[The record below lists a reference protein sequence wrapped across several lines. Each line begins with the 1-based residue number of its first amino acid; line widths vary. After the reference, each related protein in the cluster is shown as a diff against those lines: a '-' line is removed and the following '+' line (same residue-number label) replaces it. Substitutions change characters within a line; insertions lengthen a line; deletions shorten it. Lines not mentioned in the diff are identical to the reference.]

1 MKEGQRKS
9 NPEGIAH
16 WCRVPDDEFAPAWT
30 SIKLSAGVRERLL
43 AQALLSFTLRQKL
56 PFEVAPLHGLVL
68 LIGPPG
74 TGKTTLARGL
84 ANQIAKHLTGSKCR
98 FVEVDPHALTS
109 SHLGRSQQA
118 VTKLFDQT
126 IPELAIEGPAMV
138 LLDEVETIASS
149 RHQLS
154 LEANPVDVHRATDAA
169 LAGMDRLTREHKNVL
184 LIATTNFAKALD
196 KAVMSR
202 ADYIQEIGLPNEQA
216 RHEIIVDTLKGIGR
230 VWKDVH
236 AIEKDAA
243 RLAKVAEGL
252 DGRRLRKEIFVAMGS
267 DIETAKNPN
276 ALTAHQIEVAFRQAL
291 KTQKEHTQ

>member
-1 MKEGQRKS
+1 MKDSKHIGH
-9 NPEGIAH
+9 PEGIVNC
-16 WCRVPDDEFAPAWT
+16 CRLPDDEFAPAWS
-30 SIKLSAGVRERLL
+30 SIKLAAGVHDRLL
-43 AQALLSFTLRQKL
+43 AQALLSFTLRHKL
-56 PFEVAPLHGLVL
+56 AFEIAPLHGLIL

-84 ANQIAKHLTGSKCR
+84 ANQVAKHLPGSKCR
-98 FVEVDPHALTS
+98 YVEVDPHALTS

-126 IPELAIEGPAMV
+126 IPELAMDGPAMV
-138 LLDEVETIASS
+138 LLDEMETIAAS

-169 LAGMDRLTREHKNVL
+169 LSGMDRLTREHKNVL
-184 LIATTNFAKALD
+184 LLATTNFAKALD

-202 ADYIQEIGLPNEQA
+202 ADHIEEIGLPNEEA
-216 RHEIIVDTLKGIGR
+216 RHEIIVDTLKGIGL

-236 AIEKDAA
+236 GLEREAG
-243 RLAKVAEGL
+243 RLARVAEGL

-276 ALTAHQIEVAFRQAL
+276 ALTAPQIEAAFRQAL
-291 KTQKEHTQ
+291 KTQKENMQ